1 MVNMSKSLI
10 FICLLMS
17 SILVLGGFLRR
28 EVDEQDKSKHYKSFL
43 GKWEVRN
50 QVQQY
55 LFTIDFF
62 YKNEELIGQHCF
74 VSNDGGKIDC
84 FQGNDMSIF
93 IRSRINKSEISFWI
107 RSSFSDKSGIADI
120 RIINEKLIWNLKG
133 APAGEQYFPEYAILY
148 KTR

>member
-1 MVNMSKSLI
+1 MVCRIEQIHFSINPMVNMSKSLI

-62 YKNEELIGQHCF
+62 SRMKN
-74 VSNDGGKIDC
+74 
-84 FQGNDMSIF
+84 
-93 IRSRINKSEISFWI
+93 
-107 RSSFSDKSGIADI
+107 
-120 RIINEKLIWNLKG
+120 
-133 APAGEQYFPEYAILY
+133 
-148 KTR
+148 